1 MDNKIDKNFY
11 SHNFNIINKYTSY
24 LLISEICFM
33 MLTYLLI
40 IYLDVHKLI
49 YFTAFM
55 IYFIFKLTFLHHIK
69 NFSYFYEYLLKYN
82 KTIYDD

>member
-11 SHNFNIINKYTSY
+11 SHNFSVINTYTSY

-49 YFTAFM
+49 YFTIFM
-55 IYFIFKLTFLHHIK
+55 TYFIFKMTFIHHIK